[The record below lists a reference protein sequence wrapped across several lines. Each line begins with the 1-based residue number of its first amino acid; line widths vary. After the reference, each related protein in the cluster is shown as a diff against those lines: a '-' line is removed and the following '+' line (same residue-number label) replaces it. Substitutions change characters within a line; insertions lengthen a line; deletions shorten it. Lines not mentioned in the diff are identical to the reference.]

1 MMTIYELLIIIFILN
16 LSCVNAVTINAL
28 ACSFLEEKNI
38 YTPLAKE
45 FNRYSRENNLNITLH
60 LDLITESNS
69 TQDIDD
75 YGSTME
81 YYFNRESSLY
91 DLYFYDNIYTIR
103 YSSKMLDL
111 KQYLTKEHIDLY
123 SAVPVSIDYAV
134 LYSNTKYLEKYKK
147 DIPKTWNELLETGK
161 FIQEEEK

>member
-1 MMTIYELLIIIFILN
+1 
-16 LSCVNAVTINAL
+16 
-28 ACSFLEEKNI
+28 
-38 YTPLAKE
+38 
-45 FNRYSRENNLNITLH
+45 

-123 SAVPVSIDYAV
+123 SAVVNSESYTYNGRLIGLV
-134 LYSNTKYLEKYKK
+134 NFKM
-147 DIPKTWNELLETGK
+147 I
-161 FIQEEEK
+161 